1 MGINQTDFQSKVNP
15 VAYYVLF
22 LKQKYKALMKTL
34 LQMLNLR
41 DKTRE

>member
-22 LKQKYKALMKTL
+22 LKQKYKALMEDITANVEFER
-34 LQMLNLR
+34 QN
-41 DKTRE
+41 